1 MLEIFHFEPQ
11 CSFILFTFSISAYNY
26 RIIRKLVA
34 LITTSATLE
43 VELEA
48 AMKQAQSA
56 TRAAES
62 LMNDDKGASEFE
74 EKLKK
79 KDEELQKALADVTS
93 MKSQSVNL
101 TTEYDRLMQ
110 EKDKL
115 ELRLRVLDSGADG
128 DTKKDD

>member
-1 MLEIFHFEPQ
+1 M
-11 CSFILFTFSISAYNY
+11 
-26 RIIRKLVA
+26 VA

-43 VELEA
+43 AELEA

-56 TRAAES
+56 TRAAEL
-62 LMNDDKGASEFE
+62 LMKDDKGASDLE
-74 EKLKK
+74 EKLKE

-93 MKSQSVNL
+93 MKSQSENL
-101 TTEYDRLMQ
+101 TKEYDRLMA

-115 ELRLRVLDSGADG
+115 ELKLRVLNEGADG

>member
-1 MLEIFHFEPQ
+1 MLIRYL
-11 CSFILFTFSISAYNY
+11 ILPIQAISQFFCNYY

-43 VELEA
+43 AELEA

-56 TRAAES
+56 TRAAEL
-62 LMNDDKGASEFE
+62 LMKDDKGASDLE
-74 EKLKK
+74 EKLKE

-93 MKSQSVNL
+93 MKSQSENL
-101 TTEYDRLMQ
+101 TKEYDRLMA

-115 ELRLRVLDSGADG
+115 ELKLRVLGEGADG